1 MFKEGGWV
9 YLRLQPYRQ
18 HSVLST
24 SNSKLSPRYAGPY
37 QIKHKISDVA
47 YSLDLSQNVQIHNT
61 LHVSTLK
68 PVLGRTNK
76 LDNEL
81 SECDR
86 PRQYSF
92 IAIQDITKLQKERKS
107 PYSGSVAAWNK
118 RNSYLGSHGKYA
130 SKVST
135 IFPLGQGNC

>member
-1 MFKEGGWV
+1 MVFKEGGWV

-81 SECDR
+81 S
-86 PRQYSF
+86 Q
-92 IAIQDITKLQKERKS
+92 
-107 PYSGSVAAWNK
+107 SVTDQGN
-118 RNSYLGSHGKYA
+118 
-130 SKVST
+130 
-135 IFPLGQGNC
+135 FPL